1 METTLDN
8 QNKLLKQEGRW
19 FILYFSLFM
28 LVFGYTIFRLGL
40 DTDDIHDFNGQEGG
54 LYIAAGRWS
63 VVMWRFIFGDGAC
76 LWAAGVTAGL
86 IISALIIFQCHLL
99 KFTGSIQRLIYG
111 GFYISC
117 CQFNHMLQFSFL
129 CDVMAASF
137 LAVTGAVWLMQQ
149 EGRKA
154 KLLSILLLT
163 LALGTYQANCFYF
176 STLFLAVE
184 LRKIQLNGTLD
195 GFKQRF
201 IKMLS
206 IGFCAT
212 AAWFVIYKLAV
223 HLPFITEEQ
232 ISFATGYQ
240 SSINYWG
247 SFIYGSFQDKFDILW
262 NTFSLSFFIKWSCW
276 ASLIAVIA
284 LGKDFAKQLGKQK
297 AKLAII
303 LLVLLCLSPYG
314 LNFAL
319 LRQHEEWSTIAEPV
333 MLAAVWAMFAAE
345 SRNISPTI
353 QRYLLLFLAFSL
365 FKGMYSNAAWAR
377 DERHDHEILIAE
389 IQEMRSAA
397 NAASIQAGQQHSHV
411 VLLGNPWFRQ
421 DVDYNAADSTLPW
434 AYVMKY
440 YLRYLKLTNM
450 HIGTPEDH
458 DKHMRLFN
466 AMPTWPAPGSVQ
478 AVGNEVIIKIGPIT
492 QD

>member
-1 METTLDN
+1 M
-8 QNKLLKQEGRW
+8 LK
-19 FILYFSLFM
+19 
-28 LVFGYTIFRLGL
+28 
-40 DTDDIHDFNGQEGG
+40 
-54 LYIAAGRWS
+54 
-63 VVMWRFIFGDGAC
+63 
-76 LWAAGVTAGL
+76 
-86 IISALIIFQCHLL
+86 
-99 KFTGSIQRLIYG
+99 
-111 GFYISC
+111 
-117 CQFNHMLQFSFL
+117 
-129 CDVMAASF
+129 
-137 LAVTGAVWLMQQ
+137 
-149 EGRKA
+149 
-154 KLLSILLLT
+154 
-163 LALGTYQANCFYF
+163 
-176 STLFLAVE
+176 
-184 LRKIQLNGTLD
+184 
-195 GFKQRF
+195 
-201 IKMLS
+201 
-206 IGFCAT
+206 
-212 AAWFVIYKLAV
+212 
-223 HLPFITEEQ
+223 
-232 ISFATGYQ
+232 
-240 SSINYWG
+240 
-247 SFIYGSFQDKFDILW
+247 
-262 NTFSLSFFIKWSCW
+262 